1 MGILAE
7 MKKGLLTNSYQ
18 IFQSPNS
25 PLLIGIHARHGIDLT
40 MHQRNQ
46 RYGHTVATSEY
57 YKNAMEFFTK
67 KIKNNLIIFLVIS
80 DNMSWAKRNI
90 GGIEGNERRILIK
103 YQNSGYRE
111 IDMAVL
117 SKCNHLIISTGTF
130 SWWSAYLLRTKTNN
144 SKIIYFG
151 DWPKKGSL
159 LERIV
164 EKRDYFLPSWIPMK

>member
-1 MGILAE
+1 
-7 MKKGLLTNSYQ
+7 
-18 IFQSPNS
+18 
-25 PLLIGIHARHGIDLT
+25 

-57 YKNAMEFFTK
+57 YKNAIKYFKNKF
-67 KIKNNLIIFLVIS
+67 KNNLLIFLVIS

-90 GGIEGNERRILIK
+90 GGIEGSNKRIFIK
-103 YQNSGYRE
+103 YLDSGYRE
-111 IDMAVL
+111 LDMAVL

-130 SWWSAYLLRTKTNN
+130 SWWSAYLLQTMKND

-151 DWPKKGSL
+151 DWPRKGSL

-164 EKRDYFLPSWIPMK
+164 KKRDYFLPSWISMK

>member
-90 GGIEGNERRILIK
+90 GGIEGNEKRIFVGK
-103 YQNSGYRE
+103 DS
-111 IDMAVL
+111 
-117 SKCNHLIISTGTF
+117 
-130 SWWSAYLLRTKTNN
+130 
-144 SKIIYFG
+144 
-151 DWPKKGSL
+151 
-159 LERIV
+159 
-164 EKRDYFLPSWIPMK
+164 